1 MTVPY
6 TFATAT
12 GNIPLSELDVNFAN
26 VKAYVYTAGT
36 VVTNAQPN
44 ITSVGTLS
52 SLTVSELTTT
62 NDVDVTGQL
71 TINWLDSNAA
81 PLAGPGILAS
91 TANIYDI
98 GESSTPFRSGYFSG
112 NIYVGNIINTGS
124 SSFSGNIS
132 ANNLSAVNK
141 IYAGGVISATGN
153 ISGGNIKTSGAIT
166 ATGNIISAGLSST
179 AGNVIGGNIIT
190 AGLITATGNI
200 SGDFLLASNIAGNLS
215 IKNNGLEFVTPY
227 FINLTGNAQ
236 PANLSTTASTNFINA
251 NTTGYTCTVNF
262 PPTPLPGQITRF
274 TVTGNTVTLTAGT
287 GNVSTTFAGSATV
300 GTGFKYIYN
309 SAANVWYKSI

>member
-52 SLTVSELTTT
+52 SLTISELTTT

-71 TINWLDSNAA
+71 TINWLDGNAA

-98 GESSTPFRSGYFSG
+98 GESSKPFRSGYFNG

-132 ANNLSAVNK
+132 ANNLSAG
-141 IYAGGVISATGN
+141 AAISATGN
-153 ISGGNIKTSGAIT
+153 IRGGNITTAGLIT
-166 ATGNIISAGLSST
+166 ATGTVYTGNIISAGLSST

-190 AGLITATGNI
+190 AGLITATGNV
-200 SGDFLLASNIAGNLS
+200 SGNFLLASNIAGNLS
-215 IKNNGLEFVTPY
+215 IRNNGLEFVTPY
-227 FINLTGNAQ
+227 FINLTSNAQ

-251 NTTGYTCTVNF
+251 NNTGYTCTVNF
-262 PPTPLPGQITRF
+262 PPAPLPGQITRF

>member
-91 TANIYDI
+91 TAGIYDI
-98 GESSTPFRSGYFSG
+98 GQSSTPFRSGYFGGNVYSG
-112 NIYVGNIINTGS
+112 NIITVGSGSFTGNVTGNYIFGNGS
-124 SSFSGNIS
+124 QLTGISASTYGNANVANYLPTFSGNIT
-132 ANNLSAVNK
+132 AKN
-141 IYAGGVISATGN
+141 ISATGN
-153 ISGGNIKTSGAIT
+153 IYSGNTIT
-166 ATGNIISAGLSST
+166 AGISSSTGNIT
-179 AGNVIGGNIIT
+179 GGNLITGGTIKNTGLEVVAPNYITIT
-190 AGLITATGNI
+190 A
-200 SGDFLLASNIAGNLS
+200 NLQS
-215 IKNNGLEFVTPY
+215 
-227 FINLTGNAQ
+227 
-236 PANLSTTASTNFINA
+236 ANLSAITSTNFIVA
-251 NTTGYTCTVNF
+251 NNTGYTCTVN
-262 PPTPLPGQITRF
+262 LPSSPVDGQITKF
-274 TVTGNTVTLTAGT
+274 TVAGNTTVLTPGS
-287 GNVSTTFAGSATV
+287 GNVNSAYAGSTPV

-309 SAANVWYKSI
+309 ATGNTWFKSI